1 MYPTVI
7 PAVISV
13 ENSEETFFSSFY
25 FHARDNYYFVFAGI
39 YLWCNKSLYQHL
51 SLAPV
56 LATAAPTL
64 LSLPSHLLVQDLDSE
79 VKVRSYLLRNKNL
92 YQHLSLAPVLSTAA
106 PTLLSLPSHLR
117 VQDLDSEVKVRIYT
131 KACTSSCP

>member
-1 MYPTVI
+1 M
-7 PAVISV
+7 
-13 ENSEETFFSSFY
+13 
-25 FHARDNYYFVFAGI
+25 FAGI

-79 VKVRSYLLRNKNL
+79 VKVRIYLWCNKSL
-92 YQHLSLAPVLSTAA
+92 YQPLFFSLLPPPPLSTLT
-106 PTLLSLPSHLR
+106 PP
-117 VQDLDSEVKVRIYT
+117 
-131 KACTSSCP
+131 CTGPGLGSQGKNIPVV